1 MYDANMNKE
10 KAQKIANVIIVYGYC
25 QREIKKMDK
34 KLAFLILF
42 PNHQIAK
49 RKYKKRRKML
59 NKILFRLIQQQET
72 FDVCL
77 ISRDEIF
84 AVTVYVF

>member
-1 MYDANMNKE
+1 M
-10 KAQKIANVIIVYGYC
+10 VII
-25 QREIKKMDK
+25 RERQKKKKKKMDK
-34 KLAFLILF
+34 KLVLF

-59 NKILFRLIQQQET
+59 HKILFRLIQQQEI

-77 ISRDEIF
+77 LSRDEIV
-84 AVTVYVF
+84 AITVHVF

>member
-1 MYDANMNKE
+1 MIIAYDYY
-10 KAQKIANVIIVYGYC
+10 QG
-25 QREIKKMDK
+25 EIKKMDK
-34 KLAFLILF
+34 KLAFLVLF

-59 NKILFRLIQQQET
+59 NKILFRLIKQQEI

-77 ISRDEIF
+77 MDREEIVAITF
-84 AVTVYVF
+84 HVF